1 MSNISETIL
10 VLLAWAVILA
20 GLTWAYIA
28 RKNRHDA
35 QERQIELWAK
45 ALEVIVTQRAEF
57 YSQLEEFYTHRYGYD
72 KEDNLF
78 RKLSKPKH
86 DSAPHLRAGKEEEDE

>member
-1 MSNISETIL
+1 MSNSSETIP

-28 RKNRHDA
+28 HKNRHDA
-35 QERQIELWAK
+35 RERQIERWAK
-45 ALEVIVTQRAEF
+45 ALEVIATQRAEF
-57 YSQLEEFYTHRYGYD
+57 YSQREGLYTHQYGYN

-86 DSAPHLRAGKEEEDE
+86 DPAPICGQERISR

>member
-1 MSNISETIL
+1 MSNSSETIL

-35 QERQIELWAK
+35 RERQIERWAK
-45 ALEVIVTQRAEF
+45 ALEVIATQRAEF
-57 YSQLEEFYTHRYGYD
+57 YSQLEEFYTHQYVYD
-72 KEDNLF
+72 KEGNLIG
-78 RKLSKPKH
+78 KLSKPKH
-86 DSAPHLRAGKEEEDE
+86 DSAHIYGQERISR